1 MPQKNIRIKDIAL
14 LAGVSEGTVDRVL
27 HKRGRVSKAAAEKVN
42 KVLKEINYRPN
53 LLAKTLGQNRTYR
66 IATLTPN
73 PDLDPF
79 WKQSQ
84 DGIVA
89 GEKQLAQFGIQVV
102 IESAFYNPAIKES
115 FQEAALKVFHSFPD
129 GVLIAPLFYYASLP
143 FFKRLNEVKI
153 PYILFNTR
161 IAEAKPLTFI
171 GQDLIQSGRLAA
183 DLLRVGQTLPAAFA
197 VLHVD
202 EDLSNSVHL
211 REKENGFREHLKK
224 KDPFSQVYSFE
235 LKNANTA
242 AFRKELNLVLNI
254 DNLRGVFVSTSK
266 GYAVA
271 PSVKKINPE
280 IRVVG
285 YDLIKVNLECL
296 EAGTIDFLINQNPMR
311 QAKLGIQ
318 SLANCLLFNK
328 TVPAQHLF
336 PLEIITA
343 QNVGSYLSHPGNQ
356 AGILV

>member
-84 DGIVA
+84 DGIEA
-89 GEKQLAQFGIQVV
+89 GEKQLAQFGIQVI
-102 IESAFYNPAIKES
+102 IESTFYNPASKES
-115 FQEAALKVFHSFPD
+115 FQEAALKVFHSYPD
-129 GVLIAPLFYYASLP
+129 GVLIAPLFYYAALP
-143 FFKRLNEVKI
+143 LFKRLNEVKI

-161 IAEAKPLTFI
+161 IAEARPLTFI
-171 GQDLIQSGRLAA
+171 GQDLVQSGRLAA
-183 DLLRVGQTLPAAFA
+183 DLLSMGQTLPGAFA
-197 VLHVD
+197 VIHVG

-211 REKENGFREHLKK
+211 REKESGFREALRKR
-224 KDPFSQVYSFE
+224 DPLSQVFSFE
-235 LKNANTA
+235 LKNPTTV
-242 AFRKELNLVLNI
+242 FFQKELSFVLDI
-254 DNLRGVFVSTSK
+254 ENLRGVFVSTSK
-266 GYAVA
+266 VYAVA
-271 PSVKKINPE
+271 PIVKKINPE

-285 YDLIKVNLECL
+285 YDLIKANLECL

-328 TVPAQHLF
+328 AVPTQHLF

-343 QNVGSYLSHPGNQ
+343 QNVASYLSHPGNQ